1 MIKARVP
8 AENPEA
14 NLGDY
19 NKRYQSFN
27 WKDIEEQFTWHT
39 TGRINI
45 AHEAVDR
52 WAMDPERKE
61 RKALIF
67 EKGDTVAVF
76 TYLQLKEKSAQW
88 ANLLVRFGF
97 ETGDRLFVFL
107 PPCPEIYF
115 ALLACAR
122 IGALFCPVYATSTFD
137 EVSVRI
143 SDAVPRGI
151 LTHPDLVEMLPTD
164 IQDNTE
170 FIFLTEGPLPN
181 LLANEILV
189 GGIPQQMP
197 TEFCNIWLR
206 PRSPLY
212 LSYTSGST
220 GPPKGVVHAHDD
232 MVGILSTARE
242 VLDLR
247 EDTVLWVDAD
257 PAWVTGIVYGVLAPW
272 LCGATALVQGDPFE
286 AANWYWTLEKHSVSV
301 WYTTP
306 RTLTRLKEAGGNLAS
321 RYDMSHLRH
330 MATVGA
336 PLVPDIFYWVKQH
349 LGRSPHDT
357 YWMTETGMICLANFP
372 SMDIK
377 PGAMG
382 RPVPG
387 VEVAI
392 LDEDGEPMP
401 PLSLGELAIRAGWPA
416 MMVGL
421 WLDEDRYRAY
431 FNEKGWFL
439 TGDIA
444 IMDDEGYYFHQG
456 RNDDL
461 IKAGGHKVIGPYE
474 IEQILCMH
482 PAVSEAAVIS
492 KGSEPDEGVSYLKA
506 FITIHKGFTP
516 SIRLN
521 HEIKAFVKASLSSDI
536 IVKELSFLERL
547 PKTRSGKLLRRV
559 LRAGEL
565 GLPAGETAN
574 MEE

>member
-19 NKRYQSFN
+19 KEAYRCFKWSDVEKEFS
-27 WKDIEEQFTWHT
+27 WHV
-39 TGRINI
+39 TGKINI
-45 AHEAVDR
+45 VHEAVDR
-52 WAMDPERKE
+52 WAMDPGQRD
-61 RKALIF
+61 RKALVF
-67 EKGDTVAVF
+67 EKGSTATTY
-76 TYLQLKEKSAQW
+76 TYLQLKEASAQW
-88 ANLLVRFGF
+88 ANLLAQYGF

-107 PPCPEIYF
+107 PPCPEIYLS
-115 ALLACAR
+115 LLACAR
-122 IGALFCPVYATSTFD
+122 IGAILCPVYATSTFD
-137 EVSVRI
+137 ELSFRI
-143 SDAVPRGI
+143 SDGAPKGI
-151 LTHPDLVEMLPTD
+151 LTHPDLVEMLPIDLQRT
-164 IQDNTE
+164 TK
-170 FIFLTEGPLPN
+170 FVFLTEGPLPN
-181 LLANEILV
+181 LLSNEILV
-189 GGIPQQMP
+189 GGIPQQLP
-197 TEFCNIWLR
+197 TEFPNIWL
-206 PRSPLY
+206 PHRSPLY

-220 GPPKGVVHAHDD
+220 GPPKGVVHTHDD
-232 MVGILSTARE
+232 MVGILSTARQ

-257 PAWVTGIVYGVLAPW
+257 PAWVTGLVYGVLAPW
-272 LCGATALVQGDPFE
+272 LCSATALVQGDYFE
-286 AANWYWTLEKHSVSV
+286 PSNWYWTLEKHKVSV
-301 WYTTP
+301 CYTTP

-321 RYDMSHLRH
+321 RYDLSHLRH

-336 PLVPDIFYWVKQH
+336 PLVPEIFYWTKENMG
-349 LGRSPHDT
+349 LSPHDT

-377 PGAMG
+377 PGSIG

-387 VEVAI
+387 VAAAI
-392 LDEDGEPMP
+392 LDENGDPMP
-401 PLSLGELAIRAGWPA
+401 ALSLGELALKPGWPA
-416 MMVGL
+416 MMAGL
-421 WLDEDRYRAY
+421 WRDEDRYQAY
-431 FNEKGWFL
+431 FNHKGWFL

-444 IMDDEGYYFHQG
+444 IMDDEGYCFHQG

-474 IEQILCMH
+474 IEQVLCTH

-492 KGSEPDEGVSYLKA
+492 KGAEPDEGVSCLKA

-521 HEIKAFVKASLSSDI
+521 HEIKAFVKASLSPDI
-536 IVKELSFLERL
+536 IVKEINFLDRL

>member
-1 MIKARVP
+1 MIKARVS

-19 NKRYQSFN
+19 QEKYRSFK
-27 WKDIEEQFTWHT
+27 WEDVAECFTWHT
-39 TGRINI
+39 TGRINM

-52 WAMDPERKE
+52 WAMDPDKKDRT
-61 RKALIF
+61 ALIF
-67 EKGDTVAVF
+67 EKGGTVERY
-76 TYLQLKEKSAQW
+76 TYLQLQDRSAQW
-88 ANLLVRFGF
+88 ANLLDRYGF

-107 PPCPEIYF
+107 PPCPQIYF

-122 IGALFCPVYATSTFD
+122 IGALFCPIYATSTFD

-143 SDAVPRGI
+143 ADAAPKGI
-151 LTHPDLVEMLPTD
+151 LTHPDLAEMLPADT
-164 IQDNTE
+164 QETAE
-170 FIFLTEGPLPN
+170 FVFLSEGPLPN
-181 LLANEILV
+181 LFPSEILID
-189 GGIPQQMP
+189 GIPQQMP
-197 TEFCNIWLR
+197 TEFSNAWLP

-220 GPPKGVVHAHDD
+220 GPPKGVVHTHDD
-232 MVGILSTARE
+232 MKGIFITATY

-247 EDTVLWVDAD
+247 EDTILWVDAD

-286 AANWYWTLEKHSVSV
+286 PANWYWTLEKHQVSV

-306 RTLTRLKEAGGNLAS
+306 RTLNRLKEAGGNLAS
-321 RYDMSHLRH
+321 RYDISHLRH
-330 MATVGA
+330 MASVGA
-336 PLVPDIFYWVKQH
+336 LLVPDLFYWAKQH

-357 YWMTETGMICLANFP
+357 YWMTETGMICIANFP

-377 PGAMG
+377 PGSIG

-387 VEVAI
+387 VTAAI
-392 LDEDGEPMP
+392 LDEGGEPMP
-401 PLSLGELAIRAGWPA
+401 PLSLGELALKPGWPA
-416 MMVGL
+416 EMSGL
-421 WLDEDRYRAY
+421 WGDEARYQAY
-431 FNEKGWFL
+431 YNEKGWFM

-474 IEQILCMH
+474 IEQVLCMH

-492 KGSEPDEGVSYLKA
+492 KGAEPEQGISYLKA
-506 FITIHKGFTP
+506 FITVHKGFTP
-516 SIRLN
+516 SARLN

-536 IVKELSFLERL
+536 IVKELTFLERL

-565 GLPAGETAN
+565 GLPAGDTAN
-574 MEE
+574 MAD

>member
-1 MIKARVP
+1 MIKARVK
-8 AENPEA
+8 AENPES

-19 NKRYQSFN
+19 RERYRDFKWPDVQ
-27 WKDIEEQFTWHT
+27 KQFTWHT

-52 WAMDPERKE
+52 WAMDPDRRD

-67 EKGDTVAVF
+67 EKENRIGAY
-76 TYLQLKEKSAQW
+76 TYLELKEKSSQW
-88 ANLLVRFGF
+88 ANLLDRYGF
-97 ETGDRLFVFL
+97 DTGDRLFVFL

-122 IGALFCPVYATSTFD
+122 MGVLFCPVYATSTFD
-137 EVSVRI
+137 ELSVRI
-143 SDAVPRGI
+143 ANADPKGI
-151 LTHPDLVEMLPTD
+151 LTHPDLAEMLPTD
-164 IQDNTE
+164 LWETTE
-170 FIFLTEGPLPN
+170 FVFLTEGPLPN
-181 LLANEILV
+181 IFPNEILV
-189 GGIPQQMP
+189 SGIPEQMP
-197 TEFCNIWLR
+197 SEFPETWLPAR
-206 PRSPLY
+206 APLY
-212 LSYTSGST
+212 LAYTSGST
-220 GPPKGVVHAHDD
+220 GPPKGVVHTHDD
-232 MVGILSTARE
+232 MVGIYSTARG
-242 VLDLR
+242 VLDLG
-247 EDTVLWVDAD
+247 EDTILWVDAD
-257 PAWVTGIVYGVLAPW
+257 PAWVTGIVYGVLGPW
-272 LCGATALVQGDPFE
+272 LCNATALVQGDSFE
-286 AANWYWTLEKHSVSV
+286 PSTWYWTLEKHSVSV

-306 RTLTRLKEAGGNLAS
+306 RTLMRLREAGGNLAS

-336 PLVPDIFYWVKQH
+336 PLVPDLFYWAKQH

-357 YWMTETGMICLANFP
+357 YWMTETGMICLANFA

-377 PGAMG
+377 PGSIG
-382 RPVPG
+382 KPVPG
-387 VEVAI
+387 VEAAV
-392 LDEDGEPMP
+392 LDETGEPMP
-401 PLSLGELAIRAGWPA
+401 PLSLGELALKPGWPA
-416 MMVGL
+416 LMSHL
-421 WLDEDRYRAY
+421 WRDEVRYRAY
-431 FNEKGWFL
+431 FNEKGWFM

-444 IMDDEGYYFHQG
+444 IMDDEGYYYHQG

-474 IEQILCMH
+474 IEQVLCMH

-506 FITIHKGFTP
+506 FITINKGFTR
-516 SIRLN
+516 SARLN

-536 IVKELSFLERL
+536 VVKELTFLEKL

-574 MEE
+574 MED

>member
-8 AENPEA
+8 AENPAA
-14 NLGDY
+14 NLGNYKEACQGFKWSDVE
-19 NKRYQSFN
+19 K
-27 WKDIEEQFTWHT
+27 EFTWHT

-52 WAMDPERKE
+52 WAMDPDQRD

-67 EKGDTVAVF
+67 EKAGKIRTY
-76 TYLQLKEKSAQW
+76 TYLQLKEMSAQW
-88 ANLLVRFGF
+88 ANLLDRYGF

-107 PPCPEIYF
+107 PPCPEIYLC
-115 ALLACAR
+115 LLACAR
-122 IGALFCPVYATSTFD
+122 IGAIFCPVYATSTFD
-137 EVSVRI
+137 ELSIRI
-143 SDAVPRGI
+143 SDAAPKGI
-151 LTHPDLVEMLPTD
+151 LTHPDLVEMLPAD
-164 IQDNTE
+164 LSGITE
-170 FIFLTEGPLPN
+170 FVFLTEGPLPN
-181 LLANEILV
+181 LLPNEILV
-189 GGIPQQMP
+189 GGIPQQLP
-197 TEFCNIWLR
+197 TEFSSVWLPR
-206 PRSPLY
+206 RSPLY
-212 LSYTSGST
+212 LTYTSGST
-220 GPPKGVVHAHDD
+220 GPPKGVLHTHDD
-232 MVGILSTARE
+232 MVGILSTARQ

-257 PAWVTGIVYGVLAPW
+257 PSWVTGLVYGALAPW
-272 LCGATALVQGDPFE
+272 LCAATALVHGDPFE
-286 AANWYWTLEKHSVSV
+286 PANWYWTLEKHEVSV
-301 WYTTP
+301 CYTTP
-306 RTLTRLKEAGGNLAS
+306 RTLRRLKEAGGNLAS
-321 RYDMSHLRH
+321 RYDLSHLKH

-336 PLVPDIFYWVKQH
+336 PLVPDVFYWTKQH
-349 LGRSPHDT
+349 LGLSPHDT

-387 VEVAI
+387 VQAAI
-392 LDEDGEPMP
+392 LDENGEAMP
-401 PLSLGELAIRAGWPA
+401 AMSLGELAIKAGWPA
-416 MMVGL
+416 MMAGL
-421 WLDEDRYRAY
+421 WRDEARYEAY
-431 FNEKGWFL
+431 FNHKGWFL

-444 IMDDEGYYFHQG
+444 LMDDEGYYFHQG

-474 IEQILCMH
+474 IEQVLCMH
-482 PAVSEAAVIS
+482 PALSEAAVIS
-492 KGSEPDEGVSYLKA
+492 KGAEPDEGISYLKA
-506 FITIHKGFTP
+506 FISIHKGFTP
-516 SIRLN
+516 SARLN

-536 IVKELSFLERL
+536 IVKEISFLERL

>member
-1 MIKARVP
+1 MIKARVA

-14 NLGDY
+14 NLGNYDE
-19 NKRYQSFN
+19 RYRSFN
-27 WKDIEEQFTWHT
+27 WQDIEKGFTWHT

-52 WAMDPERKE
+52 WAMDVKRKD

-67 EKGDTVAVF
+67 EKGDRVVEY
-76 TYLQLKEKSAQW
+76 TYLQLKQKSAQW
-88 ANLLVRFGF
+88 ANLLVRYGF

-137 EVSVRI
+137 EISVRI

-151 LTHPDLVEMLPTD
+151 LTHPDLAEMLPTD
-164 IQDNTE
+164 IQDTTD
-170 FIFLTEGPLPN
+170 FVFLTEGPLPN
-181 LLANEILV
+181 LHPNEILV

-197 TEFCNIWLR
+197 TEFPNIWLR

-232 MVGILSTARE
+232 MVGILSTARD

-247 EDTVLWVDAD
+247 EDTVLWADAD
-257 PAWVTGIVYGVLAPW
+257 PSWVTGIVYGVLAPW

-286 AANWYWTLEKHSVSV
+286 PATWYWTLEKHGVSV

-330 MATVGA
+330 VATVGA
-336 PLVPDIFYWVKQH
+336 PLVPDIFYWGKQH

-357 YWMTETGMICLANFP
+357 YWMTETGMICIANFP

-377 PGAMG
+377 PGSMG

-387 VEVAI
+387 VQAAI
-392 LDEDGEPMP
+392 LDEEGEPMP
-401 PLSLGELAIRAGWPA
+401 PLSLGELALRPEWPA
-416 MMVGL
+416 MMAGL

-516 SIRLN
+516 SVRLN

-536 IVKELSFLERL
+536 IVKELSFLDRL

-574 MEE
+574 MED

>member
-1 MIKARVP
+1 MIKARVA

-19 NKRYQSFN
+19 NSRYGQFK
-27 WKDIEEQFTWHT
+27 WFDVERQFTWHT
-39 TGRINI
+39 TGKVNI

-52 WAMDPERKE
+52 WAEDPERKD
-61 RKALIF
+61 RSALIF
-67 EKGDTVAVF
+67 EKGEKAQAH
-76 TYLQLKEKSAQW
+76 TYAQLRETSSQW
-88 ANLLVRFGF
+88 ANLLVRYGF
-97 ETGDRLFVFL
+97 EKGDRLFVFL

-122 IGALFCPVYATSTFD
+122 IGAIFCPVYSTSTFD

-151 LTHPDLVEMLPTD
+151 LTHADLVEMLPPHLQENTD
-164 IQDNTE
+164 
-170 FIFLTEGPLPN
+170 FVFLTEGPLPRLYPN
-181 LLANEILV
+181 ELLIGTSPL
-189 GGIPQQMP
+189 QMP
-197 TEFCNIWLR
+197 TEFPTLWMP
-206 PRSPLY
+206 PRAPLY

-220 GPPKGVVHAHDD
+220 GPPKGIVHTHDD
-232 MVGILSTARE
+232 MVGILSTGKD

-286 AANWYWTLEKHSVSV
+286 PANWYWTLEKHRVSV

-306 RTLTRLKEAGGNLAS
+306 RTLTRLKEAGGNLPG
-321 RYDMSHLRH
+321 RYDISSLRH

-336 PLVPDIFYWVKQH
+336 PLVPDLFYWAREH

-357 YWMTETGMICLANFP
+357 YWMTETGMICIANFP

-387 VEVAI
+387 VQAAI
-392 LDEDGEPMP
+392 LDENGDPMP
-401 PLSLGELAIRAGWPA
+401 PLSLGELALKKGWPA
-416 MMVGL
+416 MMAGL

-431 FNEKGWFL
+431 FNEKGWLL

-444 IMDDEGYYFHQG
+444 IMDDEGYFYHQG

-474 IEQILCMH
+474 IEQILCAH

-492 KGSEPDEGVSYLKA
+492 KGAEPDEGVSYLKA
-506 FITIHKGFTP
+506 FITLHKGFTP
-516 SIRLN
+516 STRLT
-521 HEIKAFVKASLSSDI
+521 HEIKAFVKTNLSSDI
-536 IVKELSFLERL
+536 IVKELSILESL

>member
-1 MIKARVP
+1 MIKARVK

-14 NLGDY
+14 NLGSY
-19 NKRYQSFN
+19 KERYRTFKWSDVEKHFA
-27 WKDIEEQFTWHT
+27 WHR

-45 AHEAVDR
+45 VHEGVDR
-52 WAMDPERKE
+52 WAMDPDRKD

-67 EKGDTVAVF
+67 EKGNKVTVYS
-76 TYLQLKEKSAQW
+76 YLELKERSSQW
-88 ANLLVRFGF
+88 ANLLARYGF

-107 PPCPEIYF
+107 PPCPEIYLS
-115 ALLACAR
+115 LLACAR
-122 IGALFCPVYATSTFD
+122 IGVLFCPVYATSTFD
-137 EVSVRI
+137 ELSVRI
-143 SDAVPRGI
+143 ADADPKGI
-151 LTHPDLVEMLPTD
+151 LTHADLAEMLPADLWET
-164 IQDNTE
+164 TE
-170 FIFLTEGPLPN
+170 FVFLTEGPMPNILP
-181 LLANEILV
+181 NEILV
-189 GGIPQQMP
+189 SGIPEQMP
-197 TEFCNIWLR
+197 TEFPETWLPAR
-206 PRSPLY
+206 APLY
-212 LSYTSGST
+212 LAYTSGST
-220 GPPKGVVHAHDD
+220 GPPKGVVHTHDD
-232 MVGILSTARE
+232 MVGIFSTARD
-242 VLDLR
+242 VLDLQ
-247 EDTVLWVDAD
+247 EDTILWVDAD

-272 LCGATALVQGDPFE
+272 LCGVTALVQGDPFE
-286 AANWYWTLEKHSVSV
+286 PSNWYWTLEKHCVSV

-306 RTLTRLKEAGGNLAS
+306 RTLRRLREAGDNLAS

-336 PLVPDIFYWVKQH
+336 PLVPDLFYWAKQH

-377 PGAMG
+377 PGSIG

-387 VEVAI
+387 VEAAI
-392 LDEDGEPMP
+392 LDENGEPMP
-401 PLSLGELAIRAGWPA
+401 GLSLGELALKAEWPA
-416 MMVGL
+416 LMSGL
-421 WLDEDRYRAY
+421 WRDEARCRAY

-444 IMDDEGYYFHQG
+444 IMDDEGYYYHQG

-474 IEQILCMH
+474 IEQVLCMH

-506 FITIHKGFTP
+506 FITINKGFTR
-516 SIRLN
+516 SARLN
-521 HEIKAFVKASLSSDI
+521 HEIRAFVKASLSSDI
-536 IVKELSFLERL
+536 IVKELSFLEML

-565 GLPAGETAN
+565 GLPGGETAN
-574 MEE
+574 MED

>member
-1 MIKARVP
+1 MIKARVA
-8 AENPEA
+8 AENSEA

-19 NKRYQSFN
+19 KTRYQHFRWS
-27 WKDIEEQFTWHT
+27 DVERHFTWHT
-39 TGRINI
+39 TGKVNI

-52 WAMDPERKE
+52 WAEDPQRKE
-61 RKALIF
+61 HKALIF
-67 EKGDTVAVF
+67 EKGEEVQ
-76 TYLQLKEKSAQW
+76 TYTYAQLKERSSQW
-88 ANLLVRFGF
+88 AHLLAQYGF
-97 ETGDRLFVFL
+97 ERGDRLFIFL

-122 IGALFCPVYATSTFD
+122 IGAIFCPVYATSTFD

-151 LTHPDLVEMLPTD
+151 LTHSDLVEMLPPHL
-164 IQDNTE
+164 QENTE
-170 FIFLTEGPLPN
+170 FVFLTEGPLPR
-181 LLANEILV
+181 LYPNEILI
-189 GGIPQQMP
+189 GTRPLQLPTGFSTLWMP
-197 TEFCNIWLR
+197 
-206 PRSPLY
+206 PRAPLY

-220 GPPKGVVHAHDD
+220 GPPKGIVHTHDD
-232 MVGILSTARE
+232 MVGILSTGKD

-247 EDTVLWVDAD
+247 EETVLWVDAD

-286 AANWYWTLEKHSVSV
+286 PANWYWTLEKHRVSV

-306 RTLTRLKEAGGNLAS
+306 RTLTRLKEAGGNLPS
-321 RYDMSHLRH
+321 RYDTSSLRY

-336 PLVPDIFYWVKQH
+336 PLVPDVFYWAREH

-357 YWMTETGMICLANFP
+357 YWMTETGMICIANFP

-377 PGAMG
+377 PGSIG

-387 VEVAI
+387 VQAAI
-392 LDEDGEPMP
+392 LDENGDPMP
-401 PLSLGELAIRAGWPA
+401 PLSLGELALKGGWPA
-416 MMVGL
+416 MMAGL

-431 FNEKGWFL
+431 FNDRGWFL

-444 IMDDEGYYFHQG
+444 IMDDEGYYYHQG

-474 IEQILCMH
+474 IEQILCAH

-492 KGSEPDEGVSYLKA
+492 KGAEPDEGVSYLKA
-506 FITIHKGFTP
+506 FITLHKGFSP
-516 SIRLN
+516 STRLT
-521 HEIKAFVKASLSSDI
+521 HEIKAFVKTNLSSDI
-536 IVKELSFLERL
+536 IVKELSILESL

-574 MEE
+574 LEE

>member
-1 MIKARVP
+1 MIKARVT
-8 AENPEA
+8 AENPDA
-14 NLGDY
+14 NIGDY
-19 NKRYQSFN
+19 QERYRSFN
-27 WKDIEEQFTWHT
+27 WKDVEAHFTWHT
-39 TGRINI
+39 TGAINI

-52 WAMDPERKE
+52 WAMDPERRD

-67 EKGDTVAVF
+67 EKGGAVQTF
-76 TYLQLKEKSAQW
+76 TYLQLKERSAQW
-88 ANLLVRFGF
+88 ANLLARYGF

-115 ALLACAR
+115 AFLACAR
-122 IGALFCPVYATSTFD
+122 IGALFCPIYATSTFD

-143 SDAVPRGI
+143 ADAAPKGI
-151 LTHPDLVEMLPTD
+151 LTHPDLAEILAAD
-164 IQDNTE
+164 IQDTAE
-170 FIFLTEGPLPN
+170 FVFLIEGPLPN
-181 LLANEILV
+181 LHPNEVLL

-197 TEFCNIWLR
+197 TEFYSVWL
-206 PRSPLY
+206 PTGSPLY

-220 GPPKGVVHAHDD
+220 GPPKGVVHTHDD
-232 MVGILSTARE
+232 MVGILSTGTY
-242 VLDLR
+242 VLDIK
-247 EDTVLWVDAD
+247 EDTILWVDAD

-286 AANWYWTLEKHSVSV
+286 PASWYWALEKHGVSV

-321 RYDMSHLRH
+321 RYDLSHLHH

-336 PLVPDIFYWVKQH
+336 PLVPDLFYWAKQH

-357 YWMTETGMICLANFP
+357 YWMTETGMICIANFP

-377 PGAMG
+377 PGSMG
-382 RPVPG
+382 KPIPG
-387 VEVAI
+387 VEAAI
-392 LDEDGEPMP
+392 LDEGGDPMP
-401 PLSLGELAIRAGWPA
+401 PMSLGELALRPGWPA
-416 MMVGL
+416 MMASL
-421 WLDEDRYRAY
+421 WRDEARYQAY
-431 FNEKGWFL
+431 FNHTGWFM

-444 IMDDEGYYFHQG
+444 IMDDDGYYYHQG

-461 IKAGGHKVIGPYE
+461 IKAGGDKVIGPYE
-474 IEQILCMH
+474 IEQVLCMH

-492 KGSEPDEGVSYLKA
+492 KGAEPDQGLSYLKA

-516 SIRLN
+516 SARLN

-536 IVKELSFLERL
+536 VIKELSFLERL

-565 GLPAGETAN
+565 GLPAGDTAN

>member
-1 MIKARVP
+1 
-8 AENPEA
+8 
-14 NLGDY
+14 
-19 NKRYQSFN
+19 
-27 WKDIEEQFTWHT
+27 
-39 TGRINI
+39 
-45 AHEAVDR
+45 
-52 WAMDPERKE
+52 
-61 RKALIF
+61 
-67 EKGDTVAVF
+67 
-76 TYLQLKEKSAQW
+76 
-88 ANLLVRFGF
+88 
-97 ETGDRLFVFL
+97 
-107 PPCPEIYF
+107 
-115 ALLACAR
+115 
-122 IGALFCPVYATSTFD
+122 
-137 EVSVRI
+137 
-143 SDAVPRGI
+143 
-151 LTHPDLVEMLPTD
+151 
-164 IQDNTE
+164 
-170 FIFLTEGPLPN
+170 
-181 LLANEILV
+181 
-189 GGIPQQMP
+189 
-197 TEFCNIWLR
+197 
-206 PRSPLY
+206 
-212 LSYTSGST
+212 
-220 GPPKGVVHAHDD
+220 
-232 MVGILSTARE
+232 MVGILSTARDA
-242 VLDLR
+242 LDMR
-247 EDTVLWVDAD
+247 EDTILWVDAD

-286 AANWYWTLEKHSVSV
+286 PANWYWTLEKHNVSV

-306 RTLTRLKEAGGNLAS
+306 RTLMRLKEAGTNLAS

-357 YWMTETGMICLANFP
+357 YWMTETGMICVANFP

-387 VEVAI
+387 VQVAI
-392 LDEDGEPMP
+392 LDEEGEPMP
-401 PLSLGELAIRAGWPA
+401 PLSLGELAIRSGWPA
-416 MMVGL
+416 MMTGL
-421 WLDEDRYRAY
+421 WLDEGRYRAY

-492 KGSEPDEGVSYLKA
+492 KGAEPDEGVSYLKA
-506 FITIHKGFTP
+506 FITVNKGFTP
-516 SIRLN
+516 SARLN
-521 HEIKAFVKASLSSDI
+521 HEIKTFVKASLSSDI

-565 GLPAGETAN
+565 GLPAGEIAN
-574 MEE
+574 MED